1 MISKRQK
8 SNLEDLLLLLRRNIH
23 ESIKKE
29 GLGHNL
35 TFSQVEV
42 LCFIGPSGKR
52 TMKNIA
58 DYLKISPPSA
68 TETIDEMEKKGLV
81 KRKSDQND
89 RRIVFIVFTDMAK
102 KLFVSLAKR
111 KDVIFK
117 KMISKLSEKD
127 CQNLER
133 IIKIIIA

>member
-1 MISKRQK
+1 MTRSFNKQQFK
-8 SNLEDLLLLLRRNIH
+8 LKEHLRRLYAG
-23 ESIKKE
+23 IK
-29 GLGHNL
+29 
-35 TFSQVEV
+35 
-42 LCFIGPSGKR
+42 
-52 TMKNIA
+52 
-58 DYLKISPPSA
+58 YLRIPIDM
-68 TETIDEMEKKGLV
+68 TIDEMEKKGLV